1 MKRFRKC
8 LLKLRGIDFCFYRK
22 KKNKKKTMYNLSR
35 SENYLIE
42 APAYQLF

>member
-22 KKNKKKTMYNLSR
+22 KKKKKTMYNLSR